1 MVLYYITDR
10 HGFHGSEAE
19 KRVRLLAKIAEAA
32 RCGVDFIQ
40 LREKDLSPREL
51 ERLAREA
58 VQAVR
63 DHTARPTSANNGQM
77 WGTQRVVTRILINS
91 RVDIALAVEADGVHL
106 TSNDIDAS
114 DARAM
119 WAASKRLTSA
129 AKAADSGD
137 VDGTA
142 EAVPFPN
149 SEHQHRSEAVPFP
162 NSQKQSNSSKM
173 DGTAKAVTF
182 PNSEHQH
189 RSEAVPFPNSQK
201 QSTPETIP
209 RPNDSGFVV
218 GVSCHTVNE
227 VRSAEAQ
234 GADLA
239 VFAPVFEK
247 KVREGERGRDVPA
260 TAAGTAALRSERRDR
275 DITLFSRS
283 NEEGLA
289 ALKPACQGTSR
300 MPVLALGGIT
310 LENARDCVKAG
321 AAGIAAIRLFQENDI
336 SDIIRALR

>member
-1 MVLYYITDR
+1 MLLYYITDR
-10 HGFHGSEAE
+10 HAFPGTEAE

-119 WAASKRLTSA
+119 WGASKGLTSA

-149 SEHQHRSEAVPFP
+149 SQKQSNSSKMDGTAKAVPFP

-173 DGTAKAVTF
+173 DGTAEAVPC
-182 PNSEHQH
+182 PNSEHQY
-189 RSEAVPFPNSQK
+189 RSEAVPC
-201 QSTPETIP
+201 
-209 RPNDSGFVV
+209 PNDSGFVV
-218 GVSCHTVNE
+218 GVSCHTVDE
-227 VRSAEAQ
+227 VRCAEAQ

-310 LENARDCVKAG
+310 LENARDCIQAG
-321 AAGIAAIRLFQENDI
+321 AAGIAAIRLFQDNDI
-336 SDIIRALR
+336 AEIVSKLRG